1 MLARF
6 QTSKLPKTSTTTHR
20 VAPRA
25 SKRMRCERA
34 VMASEPRALHSV
46 KAATRAWHRHH
57 EMRVCCSLDRL
68 LRHSLNVGTGNEA
81 GSARGALGGGSRK
94 TWCETLLCL
103 YLCPRRWPTVYMG
116 SPVSDLPRTRE
127 GGGMI
132 GRGDA
137 YRLGQRRIGQRRSL
151 ELEGVGIAERT
162 LVRAGAVE
170 SAAGVEG
177 RRTGGT
183 QRGRSRTGTG

>member
-25 SKRMRCERA
+25 SNRMRCDRA
-34 VMASEPRALHSV
+34 VMAREPHALHSV

-57 EMRVCCSLDRL
+57 ETRVRCSLDRL
-68 LRHSLNVGTGNEA
+68 FRHSLNVGTGNDA

-103 YLCPRRWPTVYMG
+103 YLCPRRWPTVYVDAA
-116 SPVSDLPRTRE
+116 VSDWPQGQ
-127 GGGMI
+127 GG
-132 GRGDA
+132 
-137 YRLGQRRIGQRRSL
+137 
-151 ELEGVGIAERT
+151 
-162 LVRAGAVE
+162 
-170 SAAGVEG
+170 
-177 RRTGGT
+177 
-183 QRGRSRTGTG
+183 